1 MMRLRR
7 LSVLACTVLLLSAC
21 ARSGP
26 PAPVEIR
33 GVGAGEVRPGIQG
46 SMSQTSP
53 SPVMGGA
60 YAPPPGYGASR
71 SSIEAQS
78 LGAEPNDPYSQSA
91 RGVTA
96 PPPAPYSPSQPQPPL
111 QSSPPPAQTTASQPE
126 QPQSLV
132 PPANPTTAP
141 AAVTSP
147 QAAAP
152 STAPADQG
160 SGEFGWPLRGRLIS
174 GYGLKPDGQKNEGL
188 NIAAPMGTSVFASK
202 AGTVAYAGNELR
214 GFGSMV
220 LVRHTGGMFSVYAHL
235 DQISVSKG
243 DSVAKGQV
251 VGTVGQ
257 SGGMTEPQ
265 LHFEIR
271 QNSTPQDPMRYLGR

>member
-7 LSVLACTVLLLSAC
+7 FSALACAVLLLAAC

-33 GVGAGEVRPGIQG
+33 GVGAGEVRPGSGASQ
-46 SMSQTSP
+46 MSP
-53 SPVMGGA
+53 PPVLGGT

-71 SSIEAQS
+71 GGIEAQS
-78 LGAEPNDPYSQSA
+78 LGEPNDPYSQSA
-91 RGVTA
+91 RGGTVAPAQLGQIPPAASTYPQSQPYPLQTA
-96 PPPAPYSPSQPQPPL
+96 PAQSGQPQQL
-111 QSSPPPAQTTASQPE
+111 SPPPG
-126 QPQSLV
+126 
-132 PPANPTTAP
+132 NPTTAP

-188 NIAAPMGTSVFASK
+188 NIAAPMGTSVLASR

-220 LVRHTGGMFSVYAHL
+220 LVRHTGGMFTVYAHL

-243 DSVAKGQV
+243 ATVTKGQV

-257 SGGMTEPQ
+257 
-265 LHFEIR
+265 F
-271 QNSTPQDPMRYLGR
+271 

>member
-7 LSVLACTVLLLSAC
+7 LSALACTVLLLAAC

-33 GVGAGEVRPGIQG
+33 GVGAGEVRPGSG
-46 SMSQTSP
+46 ASHTSP
-53 SPVMGGA
+53 SPVMGGT

-71 SSIEAQS
+71 GSIEAQS

-91 RGVTA
+91 HGGTVA
-96 PPPAPYSPSQPQPPL
+96 PAQLGQIPPASTPYSQPQP
-111 QSSPPPAQTTASQPE
+111 QPPYSAPG
-126 QPQSLV
+126 QPQPLV
-132 PPANPTTAP
+132 PSANPATAP

-243 DSVAKGQV
+243 ATVTKGQV

>member
-7 LSVLACTVLLLSAC
+7 LSVLACTVLLLAAC

-33 GVGAGEVRPGIQG
+33 GVGAGEVRPGSG
-46 SMSQTSP
+46 ASQTSP
-53 SPVMGGA
+53 SPVMGGT

-71 SSIEAQS
+71 GGIEAQS
-78 LGAEPNDPYSQSA
+78 LGTEPNDPYSQSA
-91 RGVTA
+91 RGGTVA
-96 PPPAPYSPSQPQPPL
+96 PAQLGQIPPASTPYSQPQP
-111 QSSPPPAQTTASQPE
+111 QPPYSVPG
-126 QPQSLV
+126 QPQPLV
-132 PPANPTTAP
+132 PSANPATAP

-188 NIAAPMGTSVFASK
+188 NIAAPMGTSVFASR

-243 DSVAKGQV
+243 ATVTKGQV